1 MNMNRLVA
9 HLALAWLAC
18 TPPALA
24 ASQDEEL
31 ETPRWWDACTM
42 ADPAEYRPADA
53 SDYGDMWSLWMRGTG
68 AGQPWRA
75 EADFNGDGLIDVA
88 WVALHRQQRGTWM
101 VGVDFGRKDGAPCRF
116 AQLASLEDFDRLPGL
131 LVWPKDES
139 SLLCHAGDTLHATR
153 CSAPADTRFAERD
166 AAALLMVDRQGL
178 GFSVHINQW
187 VRADASHP
195 LLLAPTDKDDPR
207 AIRRFLSHTP
217 ERAIDWVESKR
228 LQDAMLPKTHETPD
242 VLRVAFS
249 RLYESPHFVRFGETG
264 VEGQPMHIA
273 TELHFEA
280 PDRFLEIQ
288 RGEGVLREALMIGD
302 RTWIRADGS
311 AWRALPVGMKGL
323 VELPKSPQLVSPAT
337 VTTLENITVLRA
349 PARNGF
355 GEFDYEAK
363 IETSNGRLLSERA
376 DFGGEGQN
384 WEAGYDYSKAPP
396 IPSAPIGE

>member
-1 MNMNRLVA
+1 
-9 HLALAWLAC
+9 
-18 TPPALA
+18 
-24 ASQDEEL
+24 
-31 ETPRWWDACTM
+31 
-42 ADPAEYRPADA
+42 
-53 SDYGDMWSLWMRGTG
+53 
-68 AGQPWRA
+68 
-75 EADFNGDGLIDVA
+75 
-88 WVALHRQQRGTWM
+88 
-101 VGVDFGRKDGAPCRF
+101 
-116 AQLASLEDFDRLPGL
+116 
-131 LVWPKDES
+131 
-139 SLLCHAGDTLHATR
+139 
-153 CSAPADTRFAERD
+153 
-166 AAALLMVDRQGL
+166 
-178 GFSVHINQW
+178 
-187 VRADASHP
+187 
-195 LLLAPTDKDDPR
+195 LAPTDKDDPR

-349 PARNGF
+349 RARNGF

-384 WEAGYDYSKAPP
+384 WEAGCDYSKAPP